1 VTVQTAPKLLS
12 RRALLKRGGALVVTF
27 ALAPQRSHAEAA
39 RPADKT
45 VAADE
50 VSGFIAIDATG
61 KVTIYS
67 GKVELGTGA
76 ITAIAQ
82 IAAEE
87 LCVPFDRITMVQGDT
102 QLTPNQGPT
111 YASLTIQDGGMQIR
125 RAAAT
130 AREALLQRA
139 ADNLKV
145 AKDTL
150 VARAGLVTSR
160 AGGKEL
166 SYAQLIGAQ
175 KLTMKI
181 DPAAPLKDPKDYTIV
196 GTSVPRLD
204 IPAKILGT
212 FNFVQDH
219 KLPGMVHA
227 RVIHPAAVGATLERW
242 NDDACRKIPGY
253 LRAVRKSNFL
263 AVVATDEWAAIRAST
278 AIDATWSAWDG
289 LPEQSRLYEWM
300 RGSKVTRTEVL
311 QSVGNT
317 GEAAKPGGHTL
328 QATYDLAMNTHG
340 SIGPSCAIA
349 DFKDGFLTVWT
360 PTQAC
365 HLLGPQLAT
374 MLQLPVERVR
384 CIFIEG
390 AGCYGRNGAD
400 DCSSEAALIATIIG
414 RPVRL
419 QWMRS
424 DEHGWDPKGPASLLD
439 YRAEVD
445 NDGRVTKWEADVF
458 LYERPMQRSGATLL
472 AATLA
477 NLPKLG
483 SGAGYYNPGLG
494 IPYNFANSKL
504 TAHWLAEPP
513 LPAAWIR
520 APARMQ
526 NSFAN
531 ESFLDEIAAATAT
544 DPFEIRTR
552 HLTDQR
558 GLELLERLRKLAKWE
573 PRGARPRDAGRL
585 ARGRGISY
593 TKYELV
599 RTYVA
604 IVADVTVDRSSGAIK
619 VDRVFAAHDCGQII
633 NPDGLRNQIEGNIV
647 QTTSRS
653 LIEKVTFSRGAVTSL
668 NWGSYPIL
676 TFPNVPDVVIDLIDR
691 PNEVPWGVGE
701 PTTAVVPSAIAN
713 AVFDATGARLRS
725 VPFRPAEVLAALN
738 LTKPG

>member
-1 VTVQTAPKLLS
+1 VTTQAAHSLLS
-12 RRALLKRGGALVVTF
+12 RRAVLAQGGALVVTF
-27 ALAPQRSHAEAA
+27 AVTSQSIRAEAA
-39 RPADKT
+39 RPVDKT

-50 VSGFIAIDATG
+50 VAGFISIDATG

-76 ITAIAQ
+76 MTAIAQ

-87 LCVPFDRITMVQGDT
+87 LSVSLDRITMIQGDT

-111 YASLTIQDGGMQIR
+111 YASLSIQDGGMQIR

-139 ADNLKV
+139 ADNLNV

-150 VARAGLVTSR
+150 AVHDGLVRSR

-175 KLTMKI
+175 KLTTKI
-181 DPAAPLKDPKDYTIV
+181 DPVAPLKDPKDYTIV

-212 FNFVQDH
+212 FSFIQDH

-227 RVIHPAAVGATLERW
+227 RVVHPAAVGATLERW

-253 LRAVRKSNFL
+253 VRAVRKGNFL

-278 AIDATWSAWDG
+278 AIVATWSAWAG
-289 LPEQSRLYEWM
+289 LPEESRLFDWV
-300 RGSKVTRTEVL
+300 RNAKVDRTEVL
-311 QSVGNT
+311 QSTGNAS
-317 GEAAKPGGHTL
+317 EAPKPGGRTL
-328 QATYDLAMNTHG
+328 KATYDKAMNTHG
-340 SIGPSCAIA
+340 SIGPSCAVA

-365 HLLGPQLAT
+365 HLLRPQLAA
-374 MLQLPVERVR
+374 MLQLPPERIR

-390 AGCYGRNGAD
+390 AGCYGRNGSD
-400 DCSSEAALIATIIG
+400 DCSSEAALIATMIG

-419 QWMRS
+419 QWMRA
-424 DEHGWDPKGPASLLD
+424 DEHGWDPKGPPVLLD
-439 YRAEVD
+439 YSADIDSE
-445 NDGRVTKWEADVF
+445 GQITSWEADIF
-458 LYERPMQRSGATLL
+458 LNEQPMQRSGATLL

-477 NLPKLG
+477 KLPKFG
-483 SGAGYYNPGLG
+483 SGAGYYNAGLG
-494 IPYNFANSKL
+494 VPYNFTKSRL
-504 TAHWLAEPP
+504 TAHWLHDEP

-520 APARMQ
+520 APGRLQ
-526 NSFAN
+526 NTFAN
-531 ESFLDEIAAATAT
+531 ESFLDEIAAATAS
-544 DPFEIRTR
+544 DPFEIRT
-552 HLTDQR
+552 HYLTDQR

-573 PRGARPRDAGRL
+573 PRGARPRDAGPL

-593 TKYELV
+593 VKYELV

-604 IVADVTVDRSSGAIK
+604 IVADVTVNRTTGAIK
-619 VDRVFAAHDCGQII
+619 VDRVFAVHDCGQII

-647 QTTSRS
+647 QTVSRT
-653 LIEKVTFSRGAVTSL
+653 LIEKVTFSRSAVTSL

-691 PNEVPWGVGE
+691 PNEVPWGAGE

-725 VPFRPAEVLAALN
+725 IPFRPAQVLAALN
-738 LTKPG
+738 LAKPG

>member
-1 VTVQTAPKLLS
+1 MTAQAAHTLLS
-12 RRALLKRGGALVVTF
+12 RRALLAQGGALVVTF
-27 ALAPQRSHAEAA
+27 AVTSQSIRAEAA

-50 VSGFIAIDATG
+50 VAGFISIDATG

-87 LCVPFDRITMVQGDT
+87 LSVSLDRVTMIQGDT

-111 YASLTIQDGGMQIR
+111 YASLSIQDGGMQIR

-150 VARAGLVTSR
+150 TVQDGLVTSR
-160 AGGKEL
+160 AGGNKL
-166 SYAQLIGAQ
+166 SYAQLIGEQ
-175 KLTMKI
+175 KLAMKI
-181 DPAAPLKDPKDYTIV
+181 DPAAPLRDPKDYTIV
-196 GTSVPRLD
+196 GTSVPRRD
-204 IPAKILGT
+204 IPAKIFGT

-219 KLPGMVHA
+219 KLPGMLHA
-227 RVIHPAAVGATLERW
+227 RVVHPAAVGATLERW

-253 LRAVRKSNFL
+253 VRAVRKGNFL

-278 AIDATWSAWDG
+278 AIVATWSAWAG
-289 LPEQSRLYEWM
+289 LPDESRLFEWV
-300 RGSKVTRTEVL
+300 RNAKINRTEVL
-311 QSVGNT
+311 QSTGNAS
-317 GEAAKPGGHTL
+317 EARKPGGRTL
-328 QATYDLAMNTHG
+328 QATYDMTMNTHG
-340 SIGPSCAIA
+340 SIGPSCAVA

-365 HLLGPQLAT
+365 HLLRPQLAT
-374 MLQLPVERVR
+374 MLQLPPERIR
-384 CIFIEG
+384 CIFVEG
-390 AGCYGRNGAD
+390 AGCYGRNGSD
-400 DCSSEAALIATIIG
+400 DCSSEAALIATMIG

-419 QWMRS
+419 QWMRA
-424 DEHGWDPKGPASLLD
+424 DEHGWDPKCPPVLLD
-439 YRAEVD
+439 YSADVD
-445 NDGRVTKWEADVF
+445 SEGQVTRWEADVF
-458 LYERPMQRSGATLL
+458 LNLQPMQRSGATLL
-472 AATLA
+472 AAVLA
-477 NLPKLG
+477 KLPKFG
-483 SGAGYYNPGLG
+483 SGAGLYNAGLG
-494 IPYNFANSKL
+494 IPYNFVNSKL
-504 TAHWLAEPP
+504 TARWLADEP

-520 APARMQ
+520 APGRLQ
-526 NSFAN
+526 NTFAN
-531 ESFLDEIAAATAT
+531 ESFLDEIAADTAI

-552 HLTDQR
+552 YLTDQR

-573 PRGARPRDAGRL
+573 PRGTRSRDAGPL
-585 ARGRGISY
+585 AHGRGVSY
-593 TKYELV
+593 VKYELV

-604 IVADVTVDRSSGAIK
+604 IVADVTVNRTTGAIK
-619 VDRVFAAHDCGQII
+619 VDRVFAVHDCGQII

-647 QTTSRS
+647 QTVSRT
-653 LIEKVTFSRGAVTSL
+653 LIEKVTFSRSAVTSL

-691 PNEVPWGVGE
+691 PNEVPWGAGE

-725 VPFRPAEVLAALN
+725 IPFRPAQVLAALK
-738 LTKPG
+738 LAKPG